1 MIKKSCG
8 CRGLS
13 LTKENWNDFLFYELQ
28 VANKYQKR
36 RVIVRYNN
44 NFTTMDE
51 QVAQDLALKI
61 LGLIIPGI
69 NNIKDIEIYE
79 GPF

>member
-1 MIKKSCG
+1 M
-8 CRGLS
+8 
-13 LTKENWNDFLFYELQ
+13 
-28 VANKYQKR
+28 
-36 RVIVRYNN
+36 RYNN

>member
-36 RVIVRYNN
+36 GVIVRYNN